1 LSLKEE
7 ALIFHRKTKGK
18 ISVESKSVV
27 ESTHDLSLAYSP
39 GVAEPVKEIAFDPE
53 MAYYYTSKWNMVAV
67 VTDGSAILGLG
78 NLGALASL
86 PVMEGKAVLFKKF
99 GGVDA
104 FPICLN
110 TKDTEKI
117 IETVKLL
124 EPVFGGVNLEDIS
137 APRCFEIEKVLS
149 EELSIPVFHDDQH
162 GTAIITLAGLYNALK
177 IVGKKIEEIKV
188 VINGA
193 GAAGIAIA
201 KLLIH
206 MGVKDVILCDTKGAI
221 YSGRPQG
228 MNPYKDEIAQIT
240 NSEMEK
246 GTLADAM
253 KGSDVFIGV
262 SARDVVNQKMVKSMA
277 KDPVIFACAN
287 PDPEINPNAAIEAGA
302 AVVATGRSD
311 FPNQINNV
319 LGFPGLFRGV
329 LDVRARVINDDMN
342 VAAAVAIAD
351 FVDDSKLS
359 PDHIVPSPLD
369 LEIYPRVAAAVAKAA
384 MKSGVARFA
393 ILPIDVELNARR
405 LLGLS

>member
-1 LSLKEE
+1 MSLKEE

-18 ISVESKSVV
+18 ISVESKSVIENV
-27 ESTHDLSLAYSP
+27 HDLSLAYSP

-110 TKDTEKI
+110 TKDSEKI
-117 IETVKLL
+117 IETVKLI
-124 EPVFGGVNLEDIS
+124 EPVFGGVNLEDIG
-137 APRCFEIEKVLS
+137 APRCFEIERALRD
-149 EELSIPVFHDDQH
+149 ELSIPVFHDDQH
-162 GTAIITLAGLYNALK
+162 GTAVVTLAGLHNALK
-177 IVGKKIEEIKV
+177 IVGKKLEDVKI

-193 GAAGIAIA
+193 GAAGISIA
-201 KLLIH
+201 KLLVH
-206 MGVKDVILCDTKGAI
+206 MNAKNVILCDTKGTI
-221 YSGRPQG
+221 YRDRGQG
-228 MNPYKDEIAQIT
+228 MNPYKEEIAQFT
-240 NSEMEK
+240 NPEMIK

-253 KGSDVFIGV
+253 KGADVFIGV
-262 SARDVVNQKMVKSMA
+262 SVRDVVNQKMVKSMA
-277 KDPVIFACAN
+277 KDPIVFACAN
-287 PDPEINPNAAIEAGA
+287 PDPEIHPNAAKEAGA

-351 FVDDSKLS
+351 SVEENNLT
-359 PDHIVPSPLD
+359 PEHIVPSPLD
-369 LEIYPRVAAAVAKAA
+369 LEIYPRVAAAVARAA

-393 ILPIDVELNARR
+393 VLPIDVELNARK
-405 LLGLS
+405 LLGLG